1 MRTDVYADQDA
12 GVSTEI
18 EKIVR
23 ENLQGAAFNAPMAST
38 SP

>member
-1 MRTDVYADQDA
+1 MQTNVYADQDA

-18 EKIVR
+18 DKIVR
-23 ENLQGAAFNAPMAST
+23 ENMQGAASTPPMAST

>member
-1 MRTDVYADQDA
+1 VYAQEDA

-23 ENLQGAAFNAPMAST
+23 ENLQGSAPNSPMAST